1 MSVKKQPF
9 YKRTSLFSAIY
20 GFRVAVYGF
29 IYEKYGVVYAV
40 YGSIYEKYGVVYAV
54 YGSIYEKYGVVY
66 AAYGLVYG
74 GKELSFSVFEEF
86 FAGIISI
93 CKSNEYFS

>member
-29 IYEKYGVVYAV
+29 
-40 YGSIYEKYGVVYAV
+40 IYEKYGVVYAV